1 MQHRP
6 SRLKHT
12 LLRTAQMLTAGAA
25 LALITAC
32 GGDDNNGQPPSGMK
46 MQIVSFGDSLSD
58 VGTYTPML
66 RIGVGGGLFTTNPGE
81 IWTQKV
87 AEYYGDKLT
96 PANLGGF
103 SVPLHP
109 AGGLGYAQGGA
120 RVTLQPGIGYAA
132 DGSQATTMPIADQVQ
147 QYLSEHTRF
156 NAQQI
161 VLINGGANDIF
172 VQVQAAQAE
181 GLTISALIGA
191 ASEIQQAA
199 QDLAT
204 LTKKVFDNGA
214 THVFVA
220 NVPDIGQTPLALT
233 SGSPAMLTML
243 AQMFNQALSESL
255 QTLGIDTNAVIIDT
269 FTWQNDVTQNYQAYG
284 FSVSNT
290 GTACNLKAMTDA
302 AAASGQ
308 PMPLNFGS
316 SLFCSPQTYT
326 VANADK
332 TYMYADLVHP
342 TSGLYAHFANYAE
355 KQIQAQ
361 LHPSN
366 PGSK

>member
-6 SRLKHT
+6 FRLKHT

-25 LALITAC
+25 FALIAAC
-32 GGDDNNGQPPSGMK
+32 GGDDDNGQPPSGMK

-58 VGTYTPML
+58 VGTYTPAL
-66 RIGVGGGLFTTNPGE
+66 RIGLGGGLFTTNPGK
-81 IWTQKV
+81 IWTQMV

-103 SVPLHP
+103 KVPLQP

-132 DGSQATTMPIADQVQ
+132 DGSQATTLPITDQVQ
-147 QYLSEHTRF
+147 QYLSEHGRF

-172 VQVQAAQAE
+172 VQIQTAQAQ
-181 GLTISALIGA
+181 GLTLGA
-191 ASEIQQAA
+191 QITAATAIQQAA

-204 LTKKVFDNGA
+204 LVRKVVDNGA

-220 NVPDIGQTPLALT
+220 NVPDIGGTPLALAND
-233 SGSPAMLTML
+233 SQEMLTAL
-243 AQMFNQALSESL
+243 AEMFNQALVEDL
-255 QTLGIDTNAVIIDT
+255 QALGIDTNAVIIDT
-269 FTWQNDVTQNYQAYG
+269 FKWQDGIAQDYQKHG
-284 FSVSNT
+284 FTVSNT
-290 GTACNLKAMTDA
+290 GTACNLSAMVSA

-308 PMPLNFGS
+308 PMPSNFGS

-342 TSGLYAHFANYAE
+342 TSGLYALFARYVE
-355 KQIQAQ
+355 EQIQAQ
-361 LHPSN
+361 LHPTN